1 MGGVVFLSYYLFGMG
16 PPALDLAGR
25 WVELGLNMRWRSL
38 GELSLIDIMWD
49 RDVSGGLIS

>member
-25 WVELGLNMRWRSL
+25 WVELGLSIEMVIS
-38 GELSLIDIMWD
+38 GELLTIDIMWGWE
-49 RDVSGGLIS
+49 VSGGPMS